1 MERFNLILRQFDEVM
16 MNKVEK
22 SSIKEL
28 QEVLKDVDTETL
40 QESDAERHQVKTKVD
55 DILSKFI

>member
-28 QEVLKDVDTETL
+28 KEVLKDQFMD
-40 QESDAERHQVKTKVD
+40 KN
-55 DILSKFI
+55 